1 MVHSMMKSVAQH
13 SALVLPA
20 PTIAGTG
27 ACQSRYLD
35 GEYLAKNQ
43 GWHAEEASWKAK
55 LILSMLQQNHLAP
68 KTICDV
74 GCGAGG
80 VLEHLQKSLDSGCTF
95 WGYDISPQ
103 ALQLAKSKA
112 NERLHFQLIDSGEEK
127 EKLFDLILVLDVI
140 EHVEDYFGF
149 LRQLKAKSH
158 YKIFH
163 IPLDLSVQT
172 LLRKKALLKRREM
185 HAHLHYF
192 TKETALET
200 LKDTGYEV
208 LDYFY
213 TPRTIDFGSDLG
225 QKVLRLP
232 RRLFFALHKDFAI
245 RLLGGFSLLVLA
257 K

>member
-1 MVHSMMKSVAQH
+1 MKSVAQP

-20 PTIAGTG
+20 LAVAATRT
-27 ACQSRYLD
+27 CQSRYLD
-35 GEYLAKNQ
+35 GEYLAKNP
-43 GWHAEEASWKAK
+43 GWHAEEASWKAR

-74 GCGAGG
+74 GCGTGG
-80 VLEHLQKSLDSGCTF
+80 VLEHLQKSLDKECTF

-103 ALQLAKSKA
+103 ALQLAKSRA

-127 EKLFDLILVLDVI
+127 EKLFDLILALDVI
-140 EHVEDYFGF
+140 EHVEDYFSF

-158 YKIFH
+158 HKIFH

-172 LLRKKALLKRREM
+172 VLRKKALLKRREM

-200 LKDTGYEV
+200 LKDTDYEV

-213 TPRTIDFGSDLG
+213 TPRTIDFGLNLG

-232 RRLFFALHKDFAI
+232 RQLFFAIHKDFAV

>member
-1 MVHSMMKSVAQH
+1 MKQAAQP
-13 SALVLPA
+13 SSLALPVPA
-20 PTIAGTG
+20 VPGTG

-35 GEYLAKNQ
+35 GEYLAKNP

-55 LILSMLQQNHLAP
+55 LILKMLQRNHLVP
-68 KTICDV
+68 QTICDM
-74 GCGAGG
+74 GCGTGG
-80 VLEHLQKSLDSGCTF
+80 VLEHLQKNLDSGCTF

-103 ALQLAKSKA
+103 ALQLAANRA
-112 NERLHFQLIDSGEEK
+112 NERLKFNLIGSSEEN
-127 EKLFDLILVLDVI
+127 EHCFDLLLVLDVI

-158 YKIFH
+158 HKIFH

-172 LLRKKALLKRREM
+172 LLRKNALLKRREM

-213 TPRTIDFGSDLG
+213 TPRTIDFGLALG
-225 QKVLRLP
+225 QKILRLP
-232 RRLFFALHKDFAI
+232 RQLSFSIHKNFAA

-257 K
+257 Q

>member
-1 MVHSMMKSVAQH
+1 MKSVAQP

-20 PTIAGTG
+20 PAVAATRT
-27 ACQSRYLD
+27 CQSRYLD
-35 GEYLAKNQ
+35 GEYLAKNP
-43 GWHAEEASWKAK
+43 GWHAEEASWKAR

-74 GCGAGG
+74 GCGTGG
-80 VLEHLQKSLDSGCTF
+80 VLEHLQKSLDKECTF

-103 ALQLAKSKA
+103 ALQLAKSRA
-112 NERLHFQLIDSGEEK
+112 NERLHFQLMDSGEEK
-127 EKLFDLILVLDVI
+127 EKLFDLILALDVI
-140 EHVEDYFGF
+140 EHVEDYFSF

-158 YKIFH
+158 HKIFH

-172 LLRKKALLKRREM
+172 VLRKKALLKRREM

-213 TPRTIDFGSDLG
+213 TPRTIDFGLDLG

-232 RRLFFALHKDFAI
+232 RQLFFAIHKDFAV

>member
-1 MVHSMMKSVAQH
+1 MKKAAQS
-13 SALVLPA
+13 SALILPA
-20 PTIAGTG
+20 PAVAATR

-35 GEYLAKNQ
+35 GEYLAKNP
-43 GWHAEEASWKAK
+43 GWHVEEASWKAR
-55 LILSMLQQNHLAP
+55 LILNMIQQNHLAP

-74 GCGAGG
+74 GCGTGG
-80 VLEHLQKSLDSGCTF
+80 VLEHLQKSLDRSCAF
-95 WGYDISPQ
+95 WGFDISPQ
-103 ALQLAKSKA
+103 ALQLAKSRA
-112 NERLHFQLIDSGEEK
+112 NDKLHFQLIDSGVEN

-140 EHVEDYFGF
+140 EHVEDYFSF
-149 LRQLKAKSH
+149 LRQLKTKSRH
-158 YKIFH
+158 KIFH

-192 TKETALET
+192 TKETALEA

-213 TPRTIDFGSDLG
+213 TPRSIDFGFDLG

-232 RRLFFALHKDFAI
+232 RRLFFAIQKDFAI